1 MKWRFDDL
9 KLWLTP
15 GLGLRRYISAL
26 FVPAILGLGA
36 AMLLLLWLLDNNQ
49 GTREQLSAPIE
60 NLLISAWWQQWGGV
74 LSIIVL
80 LLSLLG
86 IFWIM
91 ARLNATL
98 LERLA
103 EASSSEIAVV
113 IHRRLALSKGVKV
126 VTLGGGTGMSNLLRG
141 LKHHTSNITAV
152 VAVSDDGGSSGR
164 LRAAFDMPAPGDLV
178 DCLAAL
184 SDNEAALEKLLDY
197 RLERGG
203 ELAGH
208 TFGNLFITTLAEV
221 EGDFARAIAL
231 MNALLNLRGV
241 VYPVSTSPITL
252 IGTKQDGRVIHGE
265 SKMAEHAGALKKMAI
280 EPSQPSLV
288 PDVAVA
294 LASAE
299 MIVLG
304 PGSLFTSVIPPLLV
318 PSYAKALY
326 HATAPLIYI
335 CNIMTEAGET
345 DNFSAW
351 QHVETIH
358 EHLGRYPD
366 VVLVNSTPIDNVQAN
381 RYQHVQP
388 VEVHVEKFA
397 DADVTLVSLP
407 ILATGKYAQHDSD
420 KLAQWLADFSPKDYM
435 RQKTYA
441 QRHGV
446 RPLQER

>member
-1 MKWRFDDL
+1 MRAWRWRDL
-9 KLWLTP
+9 QLWLVP
-15 GLGLRRYISAL
+15 GIQIKRYIFSAISASLLGLLATTL
-26 FVPAILGLGA
+26 FV
-36 AMLLLLWLLDNNQ
+36 LWFIQDKQ
-49 GTREQLSAPIE
+49 GNRQQLSTPVE
-60 NLLISAWWQQWGGV
+60 NLLTSSLWEVWGGV
-74 LSIIVL
+74 LSGLVALVSIVTVIMIVTR
-80 LLSLLG
+80 LSASLV
-86 IFWIM
+86 
-91 ARLNATL
+91 
-98 LERLA
+98 ERLA
-103 EASSSEIAVV
+103 PSSSEIAVV
-113 IHRRLALSKGVKV
+113 IHRRLALSKGVNI

-141 LKHHTSNITAV
+141 LKHHTSNIIAV

-221 EGDFARAIAL
+221 EGDFARAIAV

-241 VYPVSTSPITL
+241 VYPASASPVTL
-252 IGTKQDGRVIHGE
+252 VGTKRDGTVIHGE
-265 SKMAEHAGALKKMAI
+265 SKMAEWTGALKKIAL
-280 EPSQPSLV
+280 EPSNPRLV

-304 PGSLFTSVIPPLLV
+304 PGSLFTSIMPPLLM

-345 DNFSAW
+345 DNFTAW
-351 QHVETIH
+351 QHVEAIY

-366 VVLVNSTPIDNVQAN
+366 VVLVNSSPIDSVQAN

-388 VEVHVEKFA
+388 VEVNEEKFQQA
-397 DADVTLVSLP
+397 GVTLVSLP
-407 ILATGKYAQHDSD
+407 MLATGKYAQHDSD
-420 KLAQWLADFSPKDYM
+420 KLAQWLATYPAKEYIRKRNYQHATL
-435 RQKTYA
+435 RQ
-441 QRHGV
+441 V
-446 RPLQER
+446 

>member
-15 GLGLRRYISAL
+15 GIGLRRYVGAMI
-26 FVPAILGLGA
+26 VPAVLGLSA
-36 AMLLLLWLLDNNQ
+36 AMLFILWLLETNR
-49 GTREQLSAPIE
+49 GTRQQLSAPIE
-60 NLLISAWWQQWGGV
+60 NLLVSGWWQQWGGL
-74 LSIIVL
+74 LSIFLL
-80 LLSLLG
+80 LLSILAL
-86 IFWIM
+86 FFLM
-91 ARLNATL
+91 ARLNAAL

-221 EGDFARAIAL
+221 EGDFARAIAV

-241 VYPVSTSPITL
+241 VYPASASPITL
-252 IGTKQDGRVIHGE
+252 VGTKQDGRVIYGE
-265 SKMAEHAGALKKMAI
+265 SQMAEYAGALQSMAL

-358 EHLGRYPD
+358 AHLGRYPD

-388 VEVHVEKFA
+388 VEVQAEKFQA
-397 DADVTLVSLP
+397 AGVTLISLP

-420 KLAQWLADFSPKDYM
+420 KLAQWLAEFSPKEFVRSHYGR
-435 RQKTYA
+435 RQLAKA
-441 QRHGV
+441 
-446 RPLQER
+446 